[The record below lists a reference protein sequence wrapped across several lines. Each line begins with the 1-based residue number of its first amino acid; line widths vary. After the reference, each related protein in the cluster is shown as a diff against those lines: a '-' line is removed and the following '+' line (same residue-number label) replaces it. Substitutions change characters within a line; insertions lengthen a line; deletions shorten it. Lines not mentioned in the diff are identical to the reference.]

1 MAGRTASAWAFGAEA
16 RCGSRASAN
25 AAAEANERGADRAHS
40 SPPAGG
46 VGDRRDRQT
55 SAQAAECG
63 ARDIEAHGETDRGPI
78 HLLGEIGH
86 RDRRHAGE
94 RESGQ
99 RAQCD
104 QRRPVGRKGDGDRRR
119 GCGGERSGHDR
130 LAPDGVRQ
138 RARPEHG
145 DRQHARRRRQ
155 RQTRCG
161 GRHREGPGEGRQD
174 RLDAIEHREGRESA
188 EEQGEADA
196 PEPRLAA
203 QGEPLGSRS
212 RKAGCRGRN
221 RHGRR
226 EPFADRLGKARQM
239 PASAFE
245 NAMAAP
251 ASERPKP
258 RQAPL
263 PSAHNSSA
271 IWIPAGIVNRR
282 NLKYPLRR

>member
-1 MAGRTASAWAFGAEA
+1 MGLRRGSALRRQRERERGRRG
-16 RCGSRASAN
+16 
-25 AAAEANERGADRAHS
+25 EREGADRAHS

-130 LAPDGVRQ
+130 LAPGGVRQ

-155 RQTRCG
+155 RQARCG

-174 RLDAIEHREGRESA
+174 RLDAIEHREGGEGA
-188 EEQGEADA
+188 EKQGEADA
-196 PEPRLAA
+196 PEPRLAWKPQP
-203 QGEPLGSRS
+203 QGRMSRS
-212 RKAGCRGRN
+212 ESPWSAGAFRRPPRKGKTNAGERLRKRDGRAGFRASETATGAASQRAQFERDLDPGRDRKAPQP
-221 RHGRR
+221 
-226 EPFADRLGKARQM
+226 EV
-239 PASAFE
+239 SAETLTRTF
-245 NAMAAP
+245 
-251 ASERPKP
+251 
-258 RQAPL
+258 L
-263 PSAHNSSA
+263 
-271 IWIPAGIVNRR
+271 
-282 NLKYPLRR
+282 